1 MRMEF
6 VTTSGTCV
14 ALYLPIGLCGWCR
27 LHHCCF
33 CTLLPNGLA
42 CQLPPLTARMMML
55 NQPKM
60 IIPLTMEEI
69 CCLFQLALR
78 PLSRCEKS
86 Q

>member
-1 MRMEF
+1 MMR
-6 VTTSGTCV
+6 VRLSLRLV
-14 ALYLPIGLCGWCR
+14 ALR
-27 LHHCCF
+27 LGR
-33 CTLLPNGLA
+33 LARGLA

-78 PLSRCEKS
+78 PLSRCVKS

>member
-1 MRMEF
+1 MTRLCP
-6 VTTSGTCV
+6 SLRLV
-14 ALYLPIGLCGWCR
+14 APRPGR
-27 LHHCCF
+27 LVR
-33 CTLLPNGLA
+33 GLA
-42 CQLPPLTARMMML
+42 CQLPPLTARMLML

-78 PLSRCEKS
+78 PLSRCVKS

>member
-1 MRMEF
+1 MTRQCP
-6 VTTSGTCV
+6 SLRLV
-14 ALYLPIGLCGWCR
+14 APR
-27 LHHCCF
+27 LGR
-33 CTLLPNGLA
+33 LARGLA